1 MASYSLKGE
10 KMENSVADTLLIG
23 VDFSNGK
30 DVGVLIVGRKKP
42 NETVDIINYFQGDEA
57 LELYQRLIT
66 KKGEK

>member
-1 MASYSLKGE
+1 
-10 KMENSVADTLLIG
+10 MENSVADTLLIG